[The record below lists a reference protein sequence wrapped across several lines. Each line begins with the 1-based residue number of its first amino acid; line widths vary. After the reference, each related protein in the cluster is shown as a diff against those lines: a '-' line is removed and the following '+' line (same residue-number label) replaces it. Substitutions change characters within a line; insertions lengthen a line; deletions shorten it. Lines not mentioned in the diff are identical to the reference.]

1 MQPSVIILLG
11 APGAGKGTQAVRLA
25 AARGL
30 PHVSTGDLFRE
41 NLKQETAL
49 GKQAKGYMDSGK
61 LVPDELV
68 LDMLFARVA
77 RPDCAHGYVLDG
89 FPRTLPQAEA
99 FARRLGR
106 IAPVAVNI
114 VVRDATIVERAA
126 GRLTCKAC
134 GNVQHLRHAPP
145 RVAGK
150 CDRCAGE
157 LVQRA
162 DDAPH
167 VVTERLRVYHEQT
180 APLVGYYARAGALR
194 ELDGEQSPDAVFHAL
209 TSVLPPQEAGITP
222 RL

>member
-1 MQPSVIILLG
+1 MSKLSVIILLG

-25 AARGL
+25 AERGL

-41 NLKQETAL
+41 NLKQDTDL
-49 GKQAKGYMDSGK
+49 GRQAKGYMESGK

-68 LDMLFARVA
+68 LDMLFQRVG
-77 RPDCAHGYVLDG
+77 RSDCSNGYVLDG

-99 FARRLGR
+99 FARRLGGLL
-106 IAPVAVNI
+106 PLVVNF
-114 VVRDATIVERAA
+114 VVSDAIIVERAA

-134 GNVQHLRHAPP
+134 GHVQHARFSPP

-162 DDAPH
+162 DDAPQ
-167 VVTERLRVYHEQT
+167 VVQERLRVYQEQT
-180 APLVGYYARAGALR
+180 HPLVAYYERVGALR
-194 ELDGEQSPDAVFHAL
+194 EIDGGQAPAEVFRAL
-209 TSVLPPQEAGITP
+209 IGVLPPKEAA
-222 RL
+222 